1 MTTANPACRRY
12 LKKLSLGFAVY
23 AATLMI
29 MNAILDNYTV
39 PYALSILLVLLPMT
53 PVVYIIRVVVEYVRT
68 WDEMQ
73 QRLYLE
79 AAMIAFT
86 LVGALTFAWG
96 FLEDIGF
103 PELPT
108 MWVFPMMMVTLAL
121 AQWYVTHRYR

>member
-1 MTTANPACRRY
+1 MTTANPAFRRY
-12 LKKLSLGFAVY
+12 LKKLSLAFAVY
-23 AATLMI
+23 FVILMT

-39 PYALSILLVLLPMT
+39 PYALSIPLVLLPMA
-53 PVVYIIRVVVEYVRT
+53 PVVYIIRVIVEYVRT

-86 LVGALTFAWG
+86 LVGSLTFAWG

-108 MWVFPMMMVTLAL
+108 MWILPMMMVTLAL